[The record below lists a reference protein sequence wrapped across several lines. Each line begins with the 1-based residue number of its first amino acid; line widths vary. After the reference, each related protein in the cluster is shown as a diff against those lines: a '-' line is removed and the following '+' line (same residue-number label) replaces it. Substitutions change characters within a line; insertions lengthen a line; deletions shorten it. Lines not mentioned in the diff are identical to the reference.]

1 MEIATIVGITIGL
14 TQALKLALT
23 VSDRYVPL
31 VSIVVGLGLAF
42 LMAQDLP
49 IDAIVTLGIVAGL
62 SASGLYDVGKKTVL
76 NK

>member
-14 TQALKLALT
+14 TQALKLALPIG
-23 VSDRYVPL
+23 DRYVPL

-42 LMAQDLP
+42 LMAKDLP
-49 IDAIVTLGIVAGL
+49 IDSVITLGIVAGL
-62 SASGLYDVGKKTVL
+62 SASGLYDVGKKTVM